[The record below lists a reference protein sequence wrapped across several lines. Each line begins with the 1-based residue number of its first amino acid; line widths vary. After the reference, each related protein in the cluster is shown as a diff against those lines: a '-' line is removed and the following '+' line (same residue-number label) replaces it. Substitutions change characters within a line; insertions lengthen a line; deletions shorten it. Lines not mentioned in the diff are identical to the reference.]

1 MTRLPLVLA
10 LSALLSAPAAA
21 ETTVFP
27 RLSSGDGELIVYSS
41 TDLDTLSPAI
51 ADFQGLHPAIEITY
65 VDLDT
70 AELYDRFVAEVDAD
84 APSADLLLSS
94 AMDLQFKL
102 ANDGYAA
109 AHRSS
114 AAESIPDWARWR
126 DQAFGVTFE
135 PAVIVYNR
143 DLVPPTHVP
152 DTRFDLLRLMREH
165 ADTYRGRIV
174 TYDIEESG
182 VGYLLATQDAV
193 VGGVFGSLLEAL
205 GRNDVVLKGNT
216 SEMLEGIAEGRYLIG
231 YNVLGSYAQV
241 WAERNSAIG
250 IVLPSDYTLAISRTA
265 VISTEAEHPQEAHH
279 FLDYLLSIRGQRVLT
294 DKGRLF
300 AVRPEVTGPYSRIGI
315 SENRVGPLR
324 SIQLGSGLLVYLDRL
339 KREKF
344 LAPWREGIGRGRRME
359 GGSPEAG
366 EP

>member
-1 MTRLPLVLA
+1 MRRLPSLLA
-10 LSALLSAPAAA
+10 LALLLSAPATAA
-21 ETTVFP
+21 ETTTFP
-27 RLSSGDGELIVYSS
+27 RLQQGAGALTLYSS
-41 TDLDTLSPAI
+41 TDLETLSPAI
-51 ADFQGLHPAIEITY
+51 VDFQMLHPAIEVRY

-70 AELYDRFVAEVDAD
+70 AELYERFLAEIDAG

-114 AAESIPDWARWR
+114 NAESIPDWARWR
-126 DQAFGVTFE
+126 NHAFGVTFE
-135 PAVIVYNR
+135 PAVMVYNR
-143 DLVPPTHVP
+143 DLVSPAQVP
-152 DTRFDLLRLMREH
+152 ETRFDLLRLIREQ

-193 VGGVFGSLLEAL
+193 VGGVSGSLLEAL
-205 GRNDVVLKGNT
+205 GRSAVVLKGNT

-231 YNVLGSYAQV
+231 YNVLGSYAQT
-241 WAERNSAIG
+241 WAERNPAIG

-265 VISTEAEHPQEAHH
+265 VISAAAEHPEEAHR

-294 DKGRLF
+294 EKGRLF

-324 SIQLGSGLLVYLDRL
+324 SIPLGSGLLVYLDRL

-344 LAPWREGIGRGRRME
+344 LAPWREGIGR
-359 GGSPEAG
+359 
-366 EP
+366 

>member
-1 MTRLPLVLA
+1 MIRALLILAVLA
-10 LSALLSAPAAA
+10 APTMAAA
-21 ETTVFP
+21 ETTIFP
-27 RLSSGDGELIVYSS
+27 RLSPGDGELLVYSS
-41 TDLDTLSPAI
+41 TDLATLSPAI
-51 ADFQGLHPAIEITY
+51 DRFQALNREIEITY

-70 AELYDRFVAEVDAD
+70 AELYDRFVAEVDSGK
-84 APSADLLLSS
+84 PSADILLSS
-94 AMDLQFKL
+94 AMDLQVKL

-109 AHRSS
+109 FHHSS
-114 AAESIPDWARWR
+114 AAESIPDWATWR
-126 DQAFGVTFE
+126 DQAFGFTFE

-143 DLVPPTHVP
+143 ELVPPDHVP

-165 ADTYRGRIV
+165 AETYRGRVV

-193 VGGVFGSLLEAL
+193 VGGVFGSLLETF

-216 SEMLEGIAEGRYLIG
+216 SEMLEGIADGRYLLG

-265 VISTEAEHPQEAHH
+265 IISAEARNPDEAHR
-279 FLDYLLSIRGQRVLT
+279 FLDYLLSIEGQRVLT
-294 DKGRLF
+294 DSGRLS

-324 SIQLGSGLLVYLDRL
+324 SIQLGPGLLVYLDRL

-344 LAPWREGIGRGRRME
+344 LTSWREGIRRD
-359 GGSPEAG
+359 
-366 EP
+366 